1 VSKLKSK
8 KVLIVDDF
16 PAMRHSIQ
24 VLMSAK
30 GYDATEANNGLEA
43 LSVLEKESFDLIIT
57 DLVMPEMDGFDLCE
71 KVKSNKN
78 YKNIP
83 VIILSTQ
90 KDVRFIMKALKLGAD
105 DYLVKPIE
113 SELLD
118 KVIERVF

>member
-1 VSKLKSK
+1 MSKQKSK

>member
-1 VSKLKSK
+1 VSKQKSK

>member
-1 VSKLKSK
+1 
-8 KVLIVDDF
+8 
-16 PAMRHSIQ
+16 MRHSIQ